1 MLYMYVSYI
10 FIGDYAIKS
19 NIKCH
24 LNSIHTSK
32 VDTYNNLQ
40 KNINL
45 FGFQL
50 FFHKKSIKQNKLQS
64 SESFLF
70 ICGNSN
76 IVILAFSCLKL
87 FKYVFNFFSLQLTV
101 TLYRTTSLQGAET
114 EFAPRSPIQS
124 SVFYYHSFQLLIEI
138 IVFSKMSEKSK
149 YSIFWQNISE
159 NYTSFFRI

>member
-87 FKYVFNFFSLQLTV
+87 FKYVFNFFF
-101 TLYRTTSLQGAET
+101 TLANRNL
-114 EFAPRSPIQS
+114 IQNHVS
-124 SVFYYHSFQLLIEI
+124 TGCRNRICTPLPNSKFGFLLSQ
-138 IVFSKMSEKSK
+138 FSA
-149 YSIFWQNISE
+149 FD
-159 NYTSFFRI
+159 